1 MQLQTLSSQLTLS
14 KKFGLRALQMWQPMR
29 HLFFLP
35 TRQSGQR
42 VIQTCKAAATA
53 KFTTC
58 CNKKRHA
65 HTKSGKRTDRLP
77 LSGQI
82 FRTTTSTRVAARL
95 ARANMQKLR
104 GTYLGA
110 DAFWRL

>member
-1 MQLQTLSSQLTLS
+1 MQVQTLSSQLTLS
-14 KKFGLRALQMWQPMR
+14 NKCGLRALQMWQPMR

-35 TRQSGQR
+35 TRQFGQR

-53 KFTTC
+53 EFTTC
-58 CNKKRHA
+58 CNKKRQSQ
-65 HTKSGKRTDRLP
+65 TKSGKRTNILP

-82 FRTTTSTRVAARL
+82 LRTTTSASVAARL
-95 ARANMQKLR
+95 ARASMQKLR